1 MLQHDATSLMILKFL
16 IKLGNMHT
24 KVVLRDG
31 AEQLLVVCILQCCS
45 NLSTVSRSSTN
56 ILGVFIGPLS
66 MKYPSSR
73 IENQTEISVKHISSW
88 KVENLLHKV
97 RFSSFRTFSAIQ
109 ILLQF
114 QNMY

>member
-1 MLQHDATSLMILKFL
+1 MILKFL

-31 AEQLLVVCILQCCS
+31 AEQLLVVYILQCCS
-45 NLSTVSRSSTN
+45 NLSTLSRSSTN
-56 ILGVFIGPLS
+56 ILGVFIVPLS
-66 MKYPSSR
+66 MKEHDQ
-73 IENQTEISVKHISSW
+73 IENQTEISVKHIRSR

-97 RFSSFRTFSAIQ
+97 RFSSFRTFSVIQ

>member
-1 MLQHDATSLMILKFL
+1 MQHPLMILKFL

-31 AEQLLVVCILQCCS
+31 AEQLLVVYLYIYILQCCS
-45 NLSTVSRSSTN
+45 NLSTLSRSSTN
-56 ILGVFIGPLS
+56 ILGHDQ
-66 MKYPSSR
+66 
-73 IENQTEISVKHISSW
+73 IENQTEISVKHIRSR

-97 RFSSFRTFSAIQ
+97 RFSSFRTFSVIQ
-109 ILLQF
+109 ILFQF